1 MAEDIKRIKKTLERM
16 ARTVREDEKK
26 TDDFKQYGGCN
37 CIILYSCKN
46 VPTNENHI
54 NFETFVVNNRLALD
68 CKIKSFDT
76 DICPIL
82 PSRKEESKS
91 PIIIKFVRQS
101 VRDLIY
107 HNK

>member
-16 ARTVREDEKK
+16 ARTAREDEKK
-26 TDDFKQYGGCN
+26 TEVVTVSFSIAAKMCQRM
-37 CIILYSCKN
+37 
-46 VPTNENHI
+46 NENHI
-54 NFETFVVNNRLALD
+54 NFETFVVNKLNNRLALD
-68 CKIKSFDT
+68 CKIKSFDN

-91 PIIIKFVRQS
+91 PFFIKFVRQS
-101 VRDLIY
+101 VRDLIC